1 MLSAQT
7 TRSHCQTGKDREMDI
22 ESPRYAAN
30 LPSVGISTFFRS
42 PVCEEFSKVDAD
54 VAFLGIPYDGGIGF
68 RPGTRFGPREMRS
81 FSVRYSAWGG
91 HGPNGYWD
99 VNQRKRFLK
108 GVRMVDC
115 GDVDISYYD
124 FEINRHK
131 MTSSVEAIL
140 DRKAFP
146 VLVGGDHSV
155 TFPNVCAFSRFAP
168 LDIVHIDAHMDWRD
182 SVGGVKFA
190 NASPLRRSKE
200 LPFVRN
206 MVHLGIRD
214 VRTSDDQ
221 VADAEAAGA
230 QVFTRDEIRE
240 QGVTTILERFPQL
253 GNVFVT
259 IDIDGL
265 DPSIAPGTGSPTV
278 DGLLYHEVRALLQ
291 GVTRRANV
299 VGFDLVE
306 VNPMVDLNGQTCLLA
321 STLILE
327 FLGAIFASR
336 GIGLEK

>member
-1 MLSAQT
+1 
-7 TRSHCQTGKDREMDI
+7 MD
-22 ESPRYAAN
+22 EPRYAAN
-30 LPSVGISTFFRS
+30 LPSVGLATFFRA
-42 PVCEEFSKVDAD
+42 PVCEDFSRIDAD

-68 RPGTRFGPREMRS
+68 RPGTRFGPREIRS

-91 HGPNGYWD
+91 HSPNGYWD

-115 GDVDISYYD
+115 GDVDITYYD
-124 FEINRHK
+124 FENNRRK
-131 MTSSVEAIL
+131 MTAGIEAIL
-140 DRKAFP
+140 DRGAFP
-146 VLVGGDHSV
+146 VLIGGDHSV
-155 TFPNVCAFSRFAP
+155 TFPNVCAFSRFGP

-182 SVGGVKFA
+182 SIDGVKFG

-206 MVHLGIRD
+206 MVQLGIRD

-221 VADAEAAGA
+221 VGDAEAAGA
-230 QVFTRDEIRE
+230 MVVTREQIRE
-240 QGVTTILERFPQL
+240 QGVAAVLDRFPSL
-253 GNVFVT
+253 GNTFVT

-278 DGLLYHEVRALLQ
+278 DGLLYHEVRALVQ
-291 GVTRRANV
+291 GVAKRGKV

-306 VNPMVDLNGQTCLLA
+306 VNPMVDVQGQTCLLA

-327 FLGAIFASR
+327 FLGAIFAAR
-336 GIGLEK
+336 GIGTD

>member
-1 MLSAQT
+1 MS
-7 TRSHCQTGKDREMDI
+7 E
-22 ESPRYAAN
+22 PRYVAN
-30 LPSVGISTFFRS
+30 LPSVGLVSMFRS
-42 PVCEEFSKVDAD
+42 PICEDFSKIDAD
-54 VAFLGIPYDGGIGF
+54 VAFLGIPYDAGIGF
-68 RPGTRFGPREMRS
+68 RPGTRFGPREIRTM
-81 FSVRYSAWGG
+81 SVRYSAWGG
-91 HGPNGYWD
+91 QKPNGYWD

-115 GDVDISYYD
+115 GDVDVAYYD
-124 FEINRHK
+124 FENNRRK
-131 MTSSVEAIL
+131 MTSNIEAIL
-140 DRKAFP
+140 DRGAFP
-146 VLVGGDHSV
+146 VMIGGDHSV
-155 TFPNVCAFSRFAP
+155 TFPNVCAFSRFGP
-168 LDIVHIDAHMDWRD
+168 VDVIQIDAHMDWRD
-182 SVGGVKFA
+182 EVAGVRHA

-221 VADAEAAGA
+221 IRDAEAAGA
-230 QVFTRDEIRE
+230 NVFTRQQIRE
-240 QGVTTILERFPQL
+240 LGVKGTLERFPKL
-253 GNVFVT
+253 GNVYVT

-278 DGLLYHEVRALLQ
+278 DGLLYHEVRELLQ
-291 GVTRRANV
+291 GVSKMGKV

-306 VNPMVDLNGQTCLLA
+306 VNPMVDLYGQTSLLA

-336 GIGLEK
+336 GIGTE

>member
-1 MLSAQT
+1 M
-7 TRSHCQTGKDREMDI
+7 
-22 ESPRYAAN
+22 
-30 LPSVGISTFFRS
+30 FRS
-42 PVCEEFSKVDAD
+42 PICEDFSKIDAD
-54 VAFLGIPYDGGIGF
+54 IAFLGIPYDAGIGF
-68 RPGTRFGPREMRS
+68 RPGTRFGPREIRT

-91 HGPNGYWD
+91 HTPNGYWD

-108 GVRMVDC
+108 GIHMVDA
-115 GDVDISYYD
+115 GDVDVAYYD
-124 FEINRHK
+124 FENNRRK

-140 DRKAFP
+140 DRGAFP
-146 VLVGGDHSV
+146 VLIGGDHSV
-155 TFPNVCAFSRFAP
+155 TFPNVCAFSRFGP
-168 LDIVHIDAHMDWRD
+168 VDIVHIDAHMDWRD
-182 SVGGVKFA
+182 EIGGVKHA

-221 VADAEAAGA
+221 IADAEAAGA
-230 QVFTRDEIRE
+230 KIFTREQIRE
-240 QGVTTILERFPQL
+240 LGVNGVLEHMPKL
-253 GNVFVT
+253 GNTFVT

-278 DGLLYHEVRALLQ
+278 DGLLYHEVRGLLQ
-291 GVTRRANV
+291 GVSRMSKI

-306 VNPMVDLNGQTCLLA
+306 VNPMVDHYGQTCLLA

-327 FLGAIFASR
+327 FLGAIFASQGR
-336 GIGLEK
+336 GIES

>member
-1 MLSAQT
+1 MS
-7 TRSHCQTGKDREMDI
+7 E
-22 ESPRYAAN
+22 PRYAAN
-30 LPSVGISTFFRS
+30 LPSVGLVSMFRS
-42 PVCEEFSKVDAD
+42 PICEDFSKIDAD
-54 VAFLGIPYDGGIGF
+54 IAFLGIPYDGGIGF
-68 RPGTRFGPREMRS
+68 RPGTRFGPREIRT

-91 HGPNGYWD
+91 HTPNGYWD

-108 GVRMVDC
+108 AMRMVDC
-115 GDVDISYYD
+115 GDVDIAYYD
-124 FEINRHK
+124 WANNRRK
-131 MTSSVEAIL
+131 ITSNIEAIL
-140 DRKAFP
+140 DRGAFP
-146 VLVGGDHSV
+146 VLIGGDHSV
-155 TFPNVCAFSRFAP
+155 TFPDVCAFSRFGP

-182 SVGGVKFA
+182 EIGGVKEA

-221 VADAEAAGA
+221 IADAEAAGA
-230 QVFTRDEIRE
+230 KVFTREMIRE
-240 QGVTTILERFPQL
+240 LGPKGVVERMPKL
-253 GNVFVT
+253 GNTFVT

-291 GVTRRANV
+291 GVTKIGKV

-306 VNPMVDLNGQTCLLA
+306 VNPMVDHYGQTCLLA

-327 FLGAIFASR
+327 FLGAIFASQGR
-336 GIGLEK
+336 GIEG

>member
-1 MLSAQT
+1 MSEL
-7 TRSHCQTGKDREMDI
+7 
-22 ESPRYAAN
+22 RYAAN
-30 LPSVGISTFFRS
+30 LPSVGLVSMFRS
-42 PVCEEFSKVDAD
+42 PICEDFSKLDAD
-54 VAFLGIPYDGGIGF
+54 IAFLGIPYDGGIGF
-68 RPGTRFGPREMRS
+68 RPGTRFGPREIRT

-91 HGPNGYWD
+91 HVPNGYWD

-108 GVRMVDC
+108 GMRMVDC
-115 GDVDISYYD
+115 GDVDIAYYD
-124 FEINRHK
+124 FDNNRRK
-131 MTSSVEAIL
+131 MTSNIEAML
-140 DRKAFP
+140 DRGAFP
-146 VLVGGDHSV
+146 VLIGGDHSV

-182 SVGGVKFA
+182 EIAGVKHA

-221 VADAEAAGA
+221 IADAEAAGA
-230 QVFTRDEIRE
+230 KVFTREMIRE
-240 QGVTTILERFPQL
+240 LGPKGVLERMPPL
-253 GNVFVT
+253 GNTFVT

-291 GVTRRANV
+291 GVTKMGKV

-306 VNPMVDLNGQTCLLA
+306 VNPMVDLYGQTCLLA

-336 GIGLEK
+336 GRGIEG

>member
-1 MLSAQT
+1 MSEL
-7 TRSHCQTGKDREMDI
+7 
-22 ESPRYAAN
+22 RYEAN
-30 LPSVGISTFFRS
+30 LPSVGLVSMFRS
-42 PVCEEFSKVDAD
+42 PICEDLSKLDAEI
-54 VAFLGIPYDGGIGF
+54 AFLGIPYDGGIGF
-68 RPGTRFGPREMRS
+68 RPGTRFGPREIRT

-91 HGPNGYWD
+91 HKPNGYWD
-99 VNQRKRFLK
+99 VNQRKRFLE
-108 GVRMVDC
+108 GLRMVDC
-115 GDVDISYYD
+115 GDVDIAYYD
-124 FEINRHK
+124 FENNRRK
-131 MTSSVEAIL
+131 MTLSIEKIL
-140 DRKAFP
+140 DKGAFP
-146 VLVGGDHSV
+146 VLIGGDHSV

-182 SVGGVKFA
+182 EIGGVRHA

-206 MVHLGIRD
+206 MVHLGVRD

-221 VADAEAAGA
+221 IRDAEAAGA
-230 QVFTRDEIRE
+230 KVFTREQIRE
-240 QGVTTILERFPQL
+240 QGVKKTLKQFPKL
-253 GNVFVT
+253 GNVYIT

-291 GVTRRANV
+291 GVTKLGNV

-306 VNPMVDLNGQTCLLA
+306 VNPMVDLYGQTCLLA

-327 FLGAIFASR
+327 FLGPIFASR
-336 GIGLEK
+336 GLGFEK

>member
-1 MLSAQT
+1 MS
-7 TRSHCQTGKDREMDI
+7 E
-22 ESPRYAAN
+22 PRYDAN
-30 LPSVGISTFFRS
+30 LPSVGLVSMFRS
-42 PVCEEFSKVDAD
+42 PTCEDFSKLDAEI
-54 VAFLGIPYDGGIGF
+54 AFLGIPYDGGIGF
-68 RPGTRFGPREMRS
+68 RPGTRFGPREIRT

-91 HGPNGYWD
+91 HKPNGYWD
-99 VNQRKRFLK
+99 VNQRKRFLT
-108 GVRMVDC
+108 GLRMVDC
-115 GDVDISYYD
+115 GDVDIAYYD
-124 FEINRHK
+124 FENNRRK
-131 MTSSVEAIL
+131 MTSNVEAIL
-140 DRKAFP
+140 DKGAFP
-146 VLVGGDHSV
+146 VLIGGDHSV
-155 TFPNVCAFSRFAP
+155 TFPNVCAFSRFGP
-168 LDIVHIDAHMDWRD
+168 VDIVHIDAHMDWRD
-182 SVGGVKFA
+182 EIGGVRHA

-206 MVHLGIRD
+206 MIHLGIRD

-221 VADAEAAGA
+221 
-230 QVFTRDEIRE
+230 IRE
-240 QGVTTILERFPQL
+240 KGVEGVLGQFPKL

-291 GVTRRANV
+291 GVTKMGNV

-306 VNPMVDLNGQTCLLA
+306 VNPMVDHYGQTCLLA

-336 GIGLEK
+336 GMGLEG